1 MLGPKNI
8 VKKSMS
14 LSTTVHWWYLVFK
27 KIHCQSSCTWTE
39 FNKAFFVDDIHTDKN
54 ITIAADE
61 NGTEWKPTSKNETED
76 NQEGSGL
83 EGNMNLLNFF

>member
-1 MLGPKNI
+1 MK
-8 VKKSMS
+8 
-14 LSTTVHWWYLVFK
+14 H
-27 KIHCQSSCTWTE
+27 
-39 FNKAFFVDDIHTDKN
+39 FFVDDIQTDKN

>member
-54 ITIAADE
+54 ITVSE
-61 NGTEWKPTSKNETED
+61 NGTEWETTTED
-76 NQEGSGL
+76 NQEGSEITE
-83 EGNMNLLNFF
+83 EGNM